1 MSRYLAPFRGGTLTG
16 DLTLSNGADVIGL
29 RDRGGQV
36 HNVRAY
42 GAAGDGAADD
52 AAGMQAAID
61 AGGGIV
67 AVPPG
72 VYAIA
77 TTLVL
82 KNDVVVELA
91 PGARLLWT
99 GAAGGAMVTSPISDP
114 LLRSGLTGGVL
125 DANALADVVIDLHSP
140 QFGRF
145 GGWEARG
152 GRATTTALRIRTDA
166 TNASGYLAKRNAMFN
181 AIGPLLV
188 NGACATVLDL
198 AGAADGLAPVTLNH
212 IHDIEA
218 GDVRGAGIRIVEAVD
233 NNLFGGFIRVSIT
246 ANNAVGLIV
255 NDSATPTADVRVYS
269 NQFLFLAVD
278 AFANGSTG
286 RKGVVLNKSKLT
298 TIRNC
303 HINPEPEGGAFG
315 LANAD
320 SYDIQRT
327 GRAGAVQIDQLK
339 KNADGLH
346 YATPDTPVAIA
357 NTITETTFATTTTLA
372 ANALTRGKV
381 LRLTLRGV
389 VSTAAAG
396 ASLTLRV
403 KLGAPTYLAT
413 GAVAL
418 PASLSNRGW
427 ELTGDLIIKS
437 DGAAAFVE
445 PQGFARIATAATD
458 ALIVDCENAA
468 AVSADLTVDRV
479 LAATAQWSVADA
491 ANSVTLKQMI
501 VEVLER

>member
-1 MSRYLAPFRGGTLTG
+1 MSRYLAPFSGGTLTN

-36 HNVRAY
+36 HNIRAY
-42 GAAGDGAADD
+42 GAAGNGITDD
-52 AAGMQAAID
+52 QPAMQAAID
-61 AGGGIV
+61 AGGGV
-67 AVPPG
+67 VSVPPG
-72 VYAIA
+72 TYAIA
-77 TTLVL
+77 ATVVL

-91 PGARLLWT
+91 TGARLLWT
-99 GAAGGAMVTSPISDP
+99 GAAGGTMVTSPISDP
-114 LLRSGLTGGVL
+114 LVRSGLTGGVL
-125 DANALADVVIDLHSP
+125 DANNLADVVVDLHSP
-140 QFGRF
+140 QFSRF
-145 GGWEARG
+145 GDWEARG

-181 AIGPLLV
+181 TIGPLLV
-188 NGACATVLDL
+188 NGACATALDL

-218 GDVRGAGIRIVEAVD
+218 GDVRGKGIRIVEGVD
-233 NNLFGGFIRVSIT
+233 NNLFSGFIRLSIT

-255 NDSATPTADVRVYS
+255 NDSATPASDVRVYS
-269 NQFLFLAVD
+269 NQVLFLAVD

-286 RKGVVLNKSKLT
+286 RKGVILNKSKLT

-303 HINPEPEGGAFG
+303 HINPEPEGGAFD

-327 GRAGAVQIDQLK
+327 GRAGTTRIDELK
-339 KNADGLH
+339 KNAAGLH
-346 YATPDTPVAIA
+346 YTTPDTPAAIA
-357 NTITETTFATTTTLA
+357 NTIAETTFATTTTLT

-381 LRLTLRGV
+381 LRVTLRGV

-396 ASLTLRV
+396 ASLTLRI
-403 KLGAPTYLAT
+403 KLGPPTYLTT

-427 ELTGDLIIKS
+427 ELTGDLLIKS
-437 DGAAAFVE
+437 DGATAFVE
-445 PQGFARIATAATD
+445 PQGFARIATTTTD
-458 ALIVDCENAA
+458 ALIIDCENAA
-468 AVSADLTVDRV
+468 AVSADLTLDRV